1 MDMNRFANVTKEFA
15 DCDLAKQ
22 NNLDHAEYYR
32 QTDDYSTPFGV
43 MAKVTNDSSG
53 TPKLKNIQD
62 FVNVPSIINYSKSN
76 TLDLPLPNAAGEIVE
91 KFPSSAP
98 DPLLNKNT
106 NCKTTNQKRKSTNS
120 LMKFRRSNKLMIRL
134 NPLQMEKLTNIAELG
149 GKTPEEFLTAII
161 DSFSC

>member
-1 MDMNRFANVTKEFA
+1 MDMNRFANVTKEFQ
-15 DCDLAKQ
+15 DRDLAKQ

-53 TPKLKNIQD
+53 APKLKNIQD

-98 DPLLNKNT
+98 DPLLS
-106 NCKTTNQKRKSTNS
+106 KTTNQKRKSTNS
-120 LMKFRRSNKLMIRL
+120 RSRFRRSNKLMIKL